1 MEYFILFLV
10 VIMLVGSISIAIPSK
25 SSRKIS
31 KLRIEAKMIG
41 FKISSMLY
49 GKNNF
54 KNKQSHSVSY
64 QIKNKSDLKEGHFIR
79 DKDSLILY
87 SPVKLKYSD
96 NFQTIERKL
105 KDLSESI
112 DEIIFTESYVYFL
125 WKELDGLEELKD
137 INEAL
142 TNLKFFKINLPT

>member
-1 MEYFILFLV
+1 
-10 VIMLVGSISIAIPSK
+10 
-25 SSRKIS
+25 
-31 KLRIEAKMIG
+31 MIG

-87 SPVKLKYSD
+87 SPVKLKFSD

-105 KDLSESI
+105 KNLSKSI

-142 TNLKFFKINLPT
+142 TNLKFF

>member
-31 KLRIEAKMIG
+31 KLRIEAKIIG
-41 FKISSMLY
+41 FKISSMLH

-54 KNKQSHSVSY
+54 KNKHSHTVSY
-64 QIKNKSDLKEGHFIR
+64 QIKNKSDLREGHFIR
-79 DKDSLILY
+79 DKDGLILY
-87 SPVKLKYSD
+87 SPVKLKFSD
-96 NFQTIERKL
+96 NFQTVEKKL
-105 KDLSESI
+105 KNLSESI

-125 WKELDGLEELKD
+125 WKELDGLEELKNID
-137 INEAL
+137 EAL
-142 TNLKFFKINLPT
+142 RNLKFF

>member
-31 KLRIEAKMIG
+31 KLRIEAKIIG
-41 FKISSMLY
+41 FKISSMLH

-54 KNKQSHSVSY
+54 KNKHSHSVSY
-64 QIKNKSDLKEGHFIR
+64 QIKNKSDLREGHFIR
-79 DKDSLILY
+79 DKDNLILY
-87 SPVKLKYSD
+87 SPVKLKFSD
-96 NFQTIERKL
+96 NFQTVEKKL
-105 KDLSESI
+105 KNLSESI

-142 TNLKFFKINLPT
+142 KNLKFF

>member
-1 MEYFILFLV
+1 LEYFILFLV

-54 KNKQSHSVSY
+54 KNKHSHTVSY
-64 QIKNKSDLKEGHFIR
+64 QIKNKTKLREGHFIR
-79 DKDSLILY
+79 DKNSLILY
-87 SPVKLKYSD
+87 SPIKLKFSD
-96 NFQTIERKL
+96 NFQSIEKQL
-105 KDLSESI
+105 KYLSNSI
-112 DEIIFTESYVYFL
+112 DEIIFTESYIYFL
-125 WKELDGLEELKD
+125 WKELDGLEELKN

-142 TNLKFFKINLPT
+142 GNLKFF

>member
-31 KLRIEAKMIG
+31 KLRIEAKIIG

-54 KNKQSHSVSY
+54 KNKHSHSVSY
-64 QIKNKSDLKEGHFIR
+64 QIKNKSDLREGHFIR
-79 DKDSLILY
+79 DKDGLILY
-87 SPVKLKYSD
+87 SPVKLKFSD
-96 NFQTIERKL
+96 NFQTVEKKL
-105 KDLSESI
+105 KNLSESI
-112 DEIIFTESYVYFL
+112 DEIIFTESDIYFL

-142 TNLKFFKINLPT
+142 TNLKFF

>member
-1 MEYFILFLV
+1 
-10 VIMLVGSISIAIPSK
+10 MLIGSISIAIPSK

-54 KNKQSHSVSY
+54 KNKHSHTVSY
-64 QIKNKSDLKEGHFIR
+64 QIKNKTKLREGHFIR
-79 DKDSLILY
+79 DKNSLILY
-87 SPVKLKYSD
+87 SPIKLKFSD
-96 NFQTIERKL
+96 NFQSIEKQL
-105 KDLSESI
+105 KYLSNSI
-112 DEIIFTESYVYFL
+112 DEIIFTESYIYFL
-125 WKELDGLEELKD
+125 WKELDGLEELKN

-142 TNLKFFKINLPT
+142 GNLKFF

>member
-31 KLRIEAKMIG
+31 KLRIEAKIIG

-54 KNKQSHSVSY
+54 KNKHSHSVSY
-64 QIKNKSDLKEGHFIR
+64 QIKNKSDLREGHFIR

-87 SPVKLKYSD
+87 SPIKLKFSD
-96 NFQTIERKL
+96 NFQTVEKKL
-105 KDLSESI
+105 KNLSESI
-112 DEIIFTESYVYFL
+112 DDIIFTESYVYFL

-142 TNLKFFKINLPT
+142 TNLKFF

>member
-31 KLRIEAKMIG
+31 KLRIEAKIIG
-41 FKISSMLY
+41 FKISSMLH

-54 KNKQSHSVSY
+54 KNKHSHTVSY
-64 QIKNKSDLKEGHFIR
+64 QIKNKTKLREGHFIR
-79 DKDSLILY
+79 DKNSLILY
-87 SPVKLKYSD
+87 SPIKLKFSD
-96 NFQTIERKL
+96 NFQSIEKQL
-105 KDLSESI
+105 KNLSNSI
-112 DEIIFTESYVYFL
+112 DEIIFTESYIYFL
-125 WKELDGLEELKD
+125 WKELDGLEELKN

-142 TNLKFFKINLPT
+142 GNLKFF

>member
-31 KLRIEAKMIG
+31 KLRIEAKIIG

-54 KNKQSHSVSY
+54 KNKHSHSVSY
-64 QIKNKSDLKEGHFIR
+64 QIKNKSDLREGHFIR

-87 SPVKLKYSD
+87 SPVKLKFSD
-96 NFQTIERKL
+96 NFQTIEKKL
-105 KDLSESI
+105 KNLSESI

-142 TNLKFFKINLPT
+142 TNLKFF

>member
-54 KNKQSHSVSY
+54 KNKHSHSVSY

-87 SPVKLKYSD
+87 SPVKLKFSD

-125 WKELDGLEELKD
+125 WKELGGLEELKD

-142 TNLKFFKINLPT
+142 TNLKFF

>member
-1 MEYFILFLV
+1 
-10 VIMLVGSISIAIPSK
+10 
-25 SSRKIS
+25 
-31 KLRIEAKMIG
+31 MIG

-54 KNKQSHSVSY
+54 KNKHLHSVSY
-64 QIKNKSDLKEGHFIR
+64 KIKNKSDLREGHFIR

-87 SPVKLKYSD
+87 SPVKLKFSD
-96 NFQTIERKL
+96 NFQTIESKL
-105 KDLSESI
+105 KNLSESI

-125 WKELDGLEELKD
+125 WKESDGLEELKD

-142 TNLKFFKINLPT
+142 INLKFF

>member
-87 SPVKLKYSD
+87 SPVKLKFSD

-112 DEIIFTESYVYFL
+112 DEIIFTESYIYFL
-125 WKELDGLEELKD
+125 WKELDGLEELKN

-142 TNLKFFKINLPT
+142 GNLKFF

>member
-1 MEYFILFLV
+1 
-10 VIMLVGSISIAIPSK
+10 
-25 SSRKIS
+25 
-31 KLRIEAKMIG
+31 MIG

-54 KNKQSHSVSY
+54 KNKHSHSVSY
-64 QIKNKSDLKEGHFIR
+64 QIKNKSDLREGHFIR
-79 DKDSLILY
+79 DKNNLILY
-87 SPVKLKYSD
+87 SPVKLKFSD
-96 NFQTIERKL
+96 NFQIIEKKL
-105 KDLSESI
+105 KNLSESI

-142 TNLKFFKINLPT
+142 TNLKFFQN

>member
-31 KLRIEAKMIG
+31 KLRIEAKIIG

-54 KNKQSHSVSY
+54 KNKHSHSVSY
-64 QIKNKSDLKEGHFIR
+64 QIKNKSDLREGHFIR

-87 SPVKLKYSD
+87 SPVKLKFSD
-96 NFQTIERKL
+96 NFQTVEKKL
-105 KDLSESI
+105 KNLSESI

-125 WKELDGLEELKD
+125 WKELDGLEELKNID
-137 INEAL
+137 EAL
-142 TNLKFFKINLPT
+142 RNLKFF

>member
-31 KLRIEAKMIG
+31 KLRIEAKIIG
-41 FKISSMLY
+41 FKISSMLH

-54 KNKQSHSVSY
+54 KNKHSHSVSY
-64 QIKNKSDLKEGHFIR
+64 QIKNKSDLREGHFIR

-87 SPVKLKYSD
+87 SPIKLKFSD
-96 NFQTIERKL
+96 NFQTVEKKL
-105 KDLSESI
+105 KNLSESI

-142 TNLKFFKINLPT
+142 TNLKFF

>member
-31 KLRIEAKMIG
+31 KLRIEAKIIG

-54 KNKQSHSVSY
+54 KNKHSHSVSY
-64 QIKNKSDLKEGHFIR
+64 QIKNKSDLREGHFIR

-87 SPVKLKYSD
+87 SPIKLKFSD
-96 NFQTIERKL
+96 NFQTVEKKL
-105 KDLSESI
+105 KNLSESI

-142 TNLKFFKINLPT
+142 TNLKFF

>member
-31 KLRIEAKMIG
+31 KLRIEAKIIG

-54 KNKQSHSVSY
+54 KNKHSHSVSY
-64 QIKNKSDLKEGHFIR
+64 QIKNKSDLREGHFIR

-87 SPVKLKYSD
+87 SPVKLKFSD
-96 NFQTIERKL
+96 NFQTVEKKL
-105 KDLSESI
+105 KNLSESI

-142 TNLKFFKINLPT
+142 TNLKFF

>member
-54 KNKQSHSVSY
+54 KNKHSHSVSY
-64 QIKNKSDLKEGHFIR
+64 QIKNKSDLREGHFIR

-87 SPVKLKYSD
+87 SPVKLKFSD
-96 NFQTIERKL
+96 NFQTIEKKL
-105 KDLSESI
+105 KNLSESI

-142 TNLKFFKINLPT
+142 TNLKFF

>member
-1 MEYFILFLV
+1 LEYFILFLV

-54 KNKQSHSVSY
+54 KNKHSHSVSY
-64 QIKNKSDLKEGHFIR
+64 QIKNKSDLREGHFIR

-87 SPVKLKYSD
+87 SPVKLKFSD

-142 TNLKFFKINLPT
+142 TNLKFF

>member
-31 KLRIEAKMIG
+31 KLRIEAKIIG

-54 KNKQSHSVSY
+54 KNKHSHSVSY
-64 QIKNKSDLKEGHFIR
+64 QIKNKSDLREGHFIR
-79 DKDSLILY
+79 DKDNLILY
-87 SPVKLKYSD
+87 SPVKLKFSD
-96 NFQTIERKL
+96 NFQTVEKKL
-105 KDLSESI
+105 KNLSESI

-142 TNLKFFKINLPT
+142 TNLKFF

>member
-31 KLRIEAKMIG
+31 KLRIEAKIIG

-54 KNKQSHSVSY
+54 KNKHSHSVSY
-64 QIKNKSDLKEGHFIR
+64 QIKNKSDLREGHFIR
-79 DKDSLILY
+79 DKDSFILY
-87 SPVKLKYSD
+87 SPVKLKFSD
-96 NFQTIERKL
+96 NFQTIEKKL
-105 KDLSESI
+105 KNLSESI

-142 TNLKFFKINLPT
+142 TNLKFF

>member
-31 KLRIEAKMIG
+31 KLRIEAKIIG

-54 KNKQSHSVSY
+54 KNKHSHSVSY
-64 QIKNKSDLKEGHFIR
+64 QIKNKSDLREGHFIR
-79 DKDSLILY
+79 DKDGLILY
-87 SPVKLKYSD
+87 SPVKLKFSD
-96 NFQTIERKL
+96 NFQTVEKKL
-105 KDLSESI
+105 KNLSESI

-142 TNLKFFKINLPT
+142 TNLKFF

>member
-1 MEYFILFLV
+1 
-10 VIMLVGSISIAIPSK
+10 MLVGSISIAIPSK

-31 KLRIEAKMIG
+31 KLRIEAKIIG

-54 KNKQSHSVSY
+54 KNKHSHSVSY
-64 QIKNKSDLKEGHFIR
+64 QIKNKSDLREGHFIR
-79 DKDSLILY
+79 DKDNLILY
-87 SPVKLKYSD
+87 SPVKLKFSD
-96 NFQTIERKL
+96 NFQTVEKKL
-105 KDLSESI
+105 KNLSESI

-142 TNLKFFKINLPT
+142 TNLKFF

>member
-54 KNKQSHSVSY
+54 KNKHSHSVSY
-64 QIKNKSDLKEGHFIR
+64 QIKNKSDLREGHFIR

-87 SPVKLKYSD
+87 SPVKLKFSD
-96 NFQTIERKL
+96 NFQTVEKKL
-105 KDLSESI
+105 KNLSESI

-142 TNLKFFKINLPT
+142 TNLKFF